1 MSARRHPG
9 RVAGLVLVAAL
20 LAAAALAPATA
31 SGHAVLRDTEPARG
45 AVAPEAPATVVLR
58 FSEPVEGSF
67 GAVRVFDRTGSRV
80 DTGSVLRPGG
90 GNERVGIRL
99 REGLPDGTYTA
110 TFRVI
115 SADSHPVSGGFVF
128 SIGSAGA
135 APAKTVEDLIDEG
148 NAGPVTEVA
157 FGAARWLDYA
167 AIAMAIGILALL
179 LGVWV
184 PALRAA
190 GGAAGTWRSASEAFG
205 RRLGRLALGTVLA
218 GVAATALGIVLQ
230 GATAAGVSFWSA
242 LDPAVVG
249 DVLET
254 RFGTVW
260 GLRLVAWALLALA
273 LAVPALRT
281 AMPVL
286 RPAQLGATGLVA
298 TGSRRW
304 PLAPVLAAVAFLAVS
319 PALAGHASTQSPE
332 ALLVPLDALHVSAMG
347 AWLGGL
353 VVLVAVLPAATRLL
367 EPADRTRLL
376 AGVLE
381 RFSAL
386 ALAAV
391 VALVASGLVQSY
403 VHVRSVE
410 NLVETAFGRAVLIKM
425 VLMVGLVALG
435 WLNRQRHLPRL
446 RAAAAGGESPGE
458 AGRVLRRTLR
468 AEVALIAVVLAVT
481 AALVS
486 YAPAISEG
494 SGPFTATE
502 RLGPAR
508 LEMTVDPARVGR
520 NEMHLYLLNPRTG
533 AQYTGVKQLRVLVR
547 LPSKRIGPLRLP
559 AREAGPGHYVVEAG
573 VLGVAG
579 EWEVEL
585 IGRVSEFD
593 EYRTK
598 VEVPID

>member
-1 MSARRHPG
+1 MNGRRHPARG
-9 RVAGLVLVAAL
+9 AGV
-20 LAAAALAPATA
+20 ALALALVMLVPATA
-31 SGHAVLRDTEPARG
+31 SGHAVLRDTQPARG
-45 AVAPEAPATVVLR
+45 AVAPEEPSTVVLR

-67 GAVRVFDRTGSRV
+67 GAVRVFDRTGARV
-80 DTGSVLRPGG
+80 DRGSVLRPGG

-110 TFRVI
+110 TYRVI

-167 AIAMAIGILALL
+167 AIAMAVGILAFL
-179 LGVWV
+179 LGVWM

-190 GGAAGTWRSASEAFG
+190 GGAAGAWRAASEAFG
-205 RRLGRLALGTVLA
+205 RRLGRVAVGAALA
-218 GVAATALGIVLQ
+218 GILASALGIVLQ
-230 GATAAGVSFWSA
+230 GATAGGTSFWSA
-242 LDPAVVG
+242 LDPVVVG
-249 DVLET
+249 DVLDT

-260 GLRLVAWALLALA
+260 GLRLAAWVVLAVALA
-273 LAVPALRT
+273 IPAVRT
-281 AMPVL
+281 AMPVM

-298 TGSRRW
+298 AGEGRRW
-304 PLAPVLAAVAFLAVS
+304 PVAPVGAAVAFLALS
-319 PALAGHASTQSPE
+319 PALAGHASTQSPK
-332 ALLVPLDALHVSAMG
+332 ALLIPLDALHVTAMG

-376 AGVLE
+376 AGILL

-386 ALAAV
+386 ALVAV

-403 VHVRSVE
+403 VDVRSVE

-425 VLMVGLVALG
+425 GLMVALIGLG
-435 WLNRQRHLPRL
+435 WVNRQRSLPRL
-446 RAAAAGGESPGE
+446 RAAAAGGEPPGA

-481 AALVS
+481 SALVS

-494 SGPFTATE
+494 SGPFSATE

-520 NEMHLYLLNPRTG
+520 NAMHLYLLDPRTG
-533 AQYTGVKQLRVLVR
+533 AQYTATKQLRVLAR

-559 AREAGPGHYVVEAG
+559 ARQAGPGHYVVEAG

-579 EWEVEL
+579 DWEVEL
-585 IGRVSEFD
+585 ISRVSDFD
-593 EYRTK
+593 EYRTTVK
-598 VEVPID
+598 VPID